1 MKFEK
6 VKDLIEYLEQFN
18 PNAEIL
24 TDMMFSWVKPQ
35 FQESSEEDKRNTNI
49 LYVYGEYNPYYEE
62 NKNYYVIK
70 DFLIYNY
77 FDEYYDF
84 CSCYLNFIDEEDS
97 PRVEYHL
104 KHKNYWSFE
113 KTEEIELRILE
124 ELYIFCLEKD
134 MVDEYENIILFIT
147 QELFE

>member
-6 VKDLIEYLEQFN
+6 VKDLIEYLGQFN

-35 FQESSEEDKRNTNI
+35 FQESSEEDKQNTNI

-70 DFLIYNY
+70 DFLICNY
-77 FDEYYDF
+77 FDEYDDF

-97 PRVEYHL
+97 LRVEYHL

-113 KTEEIELRILE
+113 KTDEIELRILE